1 MTDPSPKQVNTF
13 YKKLL
18 NYASRIAN
26 SIKMRE
32 NSFVLTVAVFIGMIG
47 GFGAV
52 GIQYLIHEFQFLFW
66 GGEFNMDTITNV
78 SIFYRILIPTAGGV
92 FVGFIIQY
100 IAREAKGHG
109 VPEVMEAIIMRNGII
124 RPRVVFA
131 KLIASAITIAS
142 GGSVGRE
149 GPVIQIG
156 SAVGSTIG
164 QLFRVNAKRMRTF
177 VACGAASGIAAA
189 FNAPVAGALFAV
201 EVILGDF
208 AVPQFSAVVISSVMA
223 TVISRTYLGDS
234 PAFEVPEYQLGSP
247 VELVFYVI
255 LGFLAAGV
263 ALLFI
268 RVLYSSEEFFDKKKW
283 PEPVKAGIG
292 GLGIGLIGMLF
303 PQIYGIGYDTI
314 TSALNNTLVW
324 QIVLALIFVKIVA
337 TSLTLG
343 SGGSGGIFAPSM
355 FIGAMLGSFFG
366 SLLTQLFPDLNIS
379 PGAYA
384 LVAMGGVVAAATHG
398 PIGAIL
404 IIFEMSGDYKIMLPL
419 MITCIISTVLTM
431 KIREESIY
439 TLKLKLKGI
448 NIFKG
453 RELNVLKTLKVQDI
467 YRKSVEIL
475 RESDPFPNIL
485 EKMAS
490 SQHNYFYVVD
500 KSNKIIGSVSL
511 NEIRRTIIDYD
522 HLKNL
527 LIASDIMNPK
537 VISVHPDDNLDEV
550 MKTFGH
556 HNLDELPVVTKSNG
570 DAILGSIWQHDVIET
585 YNKQI
590 FLRDMSGELGGEIRQ
605 TTQKKSVPVI
615 DKYYLVD
622 LEAPNI
628 FIGKTL
634 QELDLRS
641 QFGADV
647 LLIKK
652 ETEKGIIEAIQPD
665 ANYII
670 EMGDGLLVF
679 GEKALL
685 EKLEK
690 I

>member
-1 MTDPSPKQVNTF
+1 MNDPSSKKEISF
-13 YKKLL
+13 YKRLS
-18 NYASRIAN
+18 NYASRLAD

-47 GFGAV
+47 GYGAV
-52 GIQYLIHEFQFLFW
+52 GIQYLIHEFQYLFW
-66 GGEFNMDTITNV
+66 GGEFNLDTIANV
-78 SIFYRILIPTAGGV
+78 SYLYRILIPTAGGV

-100 IAREAKGHG
+100 IAKEAKGHG
-109 VPEVMEAIIMRNGII
+109 VPEVMDAIIMRNGII

-131 KLIASAITIAS
+131 KLIASAVYIAS

-164 QLFRVNAKRMRTF
+164 QFFRVNAKRMRTF

-223 TVISRTYLGDS
+223 TVVSRTYLGNY
-234 PAFEVPEYQLGSP
+234 PAFEVPQYQLGSP
-247 VELVFYVI
+247 IELVFYVV

-268 RVLYSSEEFFDKKKW
+268 RVLYRSEEFFDKKKW
-283 PEPVKAGIG
+283 PEPLKAGLG
-292 GLGIGLIGMLF
+292 GLGIGLMGLLF
-303 PQIYGIGYDTI
+303 PQIYGVGYDTI
-314 TSALNNTLVW
+314 TSALNNSLLW
-324 QIVLALIFVKIVA
+324 QIALVLVFVKILA
-337 TSLTLG
+337 TSLSLG
-343 SGGSGGIFAPSM
+343 SGGSGGVFAPSL
-355 FIGAMLGSFFG
+355 FLGAMLGSFFG
-366 SLLTQLFPDLNIS
+366 SLLSQVFPDLNIS

-398 PIGAIL
+398 PIAAIL

-419 MITCIISTVLTM
+419 MITCIISTVLAM

-439 TLKLKLKGI
+439 TLKLKLRGI
-448 NIFKG
+448 NIFGG
-453 RELNVLKTLKVQDI
+453 RELNVLKTMKVQDV
-467 YRKSVEIL
+467 YRKSVEIIK
-475 RESDPFPNIL
+475 ESESFPTIV

-490 SQHNYFYVVD
+490 SQHSYFYVVD
-500 KSNKIIGSVSL
+500 KTNKILGSVSL
-511 NEIRRTIIDYD
+511 NEIRRTILDYD
-522 HLKNL
+522 NLKNL

-537 VISVHPDDNLDEV
+537 VISVSPDDNLDEV

-556 HNLDELPVVTKSNG
+556 YNLDELPVVTKGNG
-570 DAILGSIWQHDVIET
+570 NEILGSIWQHDVIET

-590 FLRDMSGELGGEIRQ
+590 FLRDMSGELGGGIRQ
-605 TTQKKSVPVI
+605 TIQKKTVPVI
-615 DKYYLVD
+615 DKYYLVH
-622 LEAPNI
+622 LEAPTI
-628 FIGKTL
+628 FIDKTL
-634 QELDLRS
+634 KELDLRS
-641 QFGADV
+641 RFGADV

-652 ETEKGIIEAIQPD
+652 KSAKTIQPD
-665 ANYII
+665 ANYKI
-670 EMGDGLLVF
+670 ELGDGLLIF
-679 GEKALL
+679 GERGSL

>member
-1 MTDPSPKQVNTF
+1 MLS
-13 YKKLL
+13 Y
-18 NYASRIAN
+18 YASRLAD

-32 NSFVLTVAVFIGMIG
+32 NSFVLTVAVFIGILG

-52 GIQYLIHEFQFLFW
+52 GIQKLIREFQYLFW
-66 GGEFNMDTITNV
+66 GGKFNLDTISDV
-78 SIFYRILIPTAGGV
+78 SMVYRILIPTAGGV

-100 IAREAKGHG
+100 VAKEAKGHG

-124 RPRVVFA
+124 RARVVFA
-131 KLIASAITIAS
+131 KLIASAVYIAS

-156 SAVGSTIG
+156 AAVGSTIG
-164 QLFRVNAKRMRTF
+164 QFFRVNAKRMRTF

-223 TVISRTYLGDS
+223 TVISRTYLGDY
-234 PAFEVPEYQLGSP
+234 PAFKVPKYHLGSP
-247 VELVFYVI
+247 VELAFYVI
-255 LGFLAAGV
+255 LGFLAAGA

-268 RVLYSSEEFFDKKKW
+268 RVLYKSEEFFDNKKW
-283 PEPVKAGIG
+283 PEPVKAGLG
-292 GLGIGLIGMLF
+292 GLGIGLVGIFF
-303 PQIYGIGYDTI
+303 PQVYGVGYDTI
-314 TSALNNTLVW
+314 TSALDNTIIW
-324 QIVLALIFVKIVA
+324 QIAVALIFIKIIA
-337 TSLTLG
+337 TSLSLG
-343 SGGSGGIFAPSM
+343 SGGSGGVFAPSL

-366 SLLTQLFPDLNIS
+366 SILTLLFPDMNIS

-398 PIGAIL
+398 PIAAIL
-404 IIFEMSGDYKIMLPL
+404 IIFEMSGDYQIMLPL
-419 MITCIISTVLTM
+419 MITCIISTVVAIKM
-431 KIREESIY
+431 KEESIY
-439 TLKLKLKGI
+439 TLKLKLRGI
-448 NIFKG
+448 NIFEG
-453 RELNVLKTLKVQDI
+453 RELNVLKTLKVRDI
-467 YRKSVEIL
+467 YRESVEIIK
-475 RESDPFPNIL
+475 ESETFPHIL

-500 KSNKIIGSVSL
+500 KSNKFLGSVSL
-511 NEIRRTIIDYD
+511 NEIRRTILDYD

-527 LIASDIMNPK
+527 LIASDIMNSK
-537 VISVHPDDNLDEV
+537 VISVHPDESLDQV
-550 MKTFGH
+550 MKTFGQ
-556 HNLDELPVVTKSNG
+556 HNLDELPVVTKANG
-570 DAILGSIWQHDVIET
+570 DEILGSIWQHDIIET

-590 FLRDMSGELGGEIRQ
+590 FLRDMSGELGGGIRQ
-605 TTQKKSVPVI
+605 IIEKKIVPVT
-615 DKYYLVD
+615 DKYYLIH
-622 LEAPNI
+622 LEAPI
-628 FIGKTL
+628 VFIGKTL
-634 QELDLRS
+634 QELNLRS
-641 QFGADV
+641 RFGADV

-652 ETEKGIIEAIQPD
+652 QSENAESRTIQPD

-670 EMGDGLLVF
+670 EIGDGLIVF
-679 GEKALL
+679 GEKALI

>member
-1 MTDPSPKQVNTF
+1 MSDPSSKKEMSF
-13 YKKLL
+13 YKRLSD
-18 NYASRIAN
+18 YASRFTD

-52 GIQYLIHEFQFLFW
+52 GIQYLIHEFQNLFW
-66 GGEFNMDTITNV
+66 GGEFNLDTISNV
-78 SIFYRILIPTAGGV
+78 SYVYRILIPTAGGI

-100 IAREAKGHG
+100 AAKEAKGHG

-131 KLIASAITIAS
+131 KLIASAVYIAS

-156 SAVGSTIG
+156 AAVGSTIG
-164 QLFRVNAKRMRTF
+164 QFFRVNAKRMRTF

-208 AVPQFSAVVISSVMA
+208 AVPQFSAVVISSVIA
-223 TVISRTYLGDS
+223 TVVSRTYLGDH

-247 VELVFYVI
+247 VELVFYVV

-283 PEPVKAGIG
+283 PEPVKAGLG
-292 GLGIGLIGMLF
+292 GLGIGLIGILF
-303 PQIYGIGYDTI
+303 PQIYGVGYDTI
-314 TSALNNTLVW
+314 TSALNDTLLW
-324 QIVLALIFVKIVA
+324 QIALALVFIKIIA
-337 TSLTLG
+337 TSLSLG
-343 SGGSGGIFAPSM
+343 SGGSGGVFAPSL
-355 FIGAMLGSFFG
+355 FLGAMLGSFFG
-366 SLLTQLFPDLNIS
+366 SLLSQIFPDLNIS

-398 PIGAIL
+398 PIAAIL

-419 MITCIISTVLTM
+419 MITCIISTVLAM
-431 KIREESIY
+431 KMREESIY
-439 TLKLKLKGI
+439 TLKLKLRGI
-448 NIFKG
+448 NIFGG
-453 RELNVLKTLKVQDI
+453 RELNVLKTLKVRDV
-467 YRKSVEIL
+467 YRESVEIIK
-475 RESDPFPNIL
+475 ESDAFPNIV

-490 SQHNYFYVVD
+490 SQHSYFYVVD
-500 KSNKIIGSVSL
+500 KSNKILGSVSL
-511 NEIRRTIIDYD
+511 NEIRRTILDYD
-522 HLKNL
+522 NLKNL

-550 MKTFGH
+550 MRTFGH
-556 HNLDELPVVTKSNG
+556 YNLDELPVVTKSNG
-570 DAILGSIWQHDVIET
+570 NEIVGSIWQHDVIET

-590 FLRDMSGELGGEIRQ
+590 FLRDMSGELGGGIRQ
-605 TTQKKSVPVI
+605 TIQKKTVPVI
-615 DKYYLVD
+615 DKYFLVHI
-622 LEAPNI
+622 EAPNV
-628 FIGKTL
+628 FIDKTL
-634 QELDLRS
+634 KELALRS
-641 QFGADV
+641 RFGADV

-652 ETEKGIIEAIQPD
+652 KSSQTIQPD
-665 ANYII
+665 ANYKI
-670 EMGDGLLVF
+670 EMGDGLLIF
-679 GEKALL
+679 GERESL

>member
-1 MTDPSPKQVNTF
+1 MNDPSSKKEISF
-13 YKKLL
+13 YKRLS
-18 NYASRIAN
+18 NYASRVAD

-52 GIQYLIHEFQFLFW
+52 GIQYLIHEFQYLFW
-66 GGEFNMDTITNV
+66 GGEFNLDTIANV
-78 SIFYRILIPTAGGV
+78 SYLYRIIIPTAGGI
-92 FVGFIIQY
+92 FVGFIIQFV
-100 IAREAKGHG
+100 AKEAKGHG
-109 VPEVMEAIIMRNGII
+109 VPEVMDAIIMRNGII

-131 KLIASAITIAS
+131 KLIASAVYIAS

-156 SAVGSTIG
+156 AAVGSTIG
-164 QLFRVNAKRMRTF
+164 QFFRVNAKRMRTF

-208 AVPQFSAVVISSVMA
+208 AVPQFSAVVISSVIA
-223 TVISRTYLGDS
+223 TVVSRTYLGNY
-234 PAFEVPEYQLGSP
+234 PAFEVPQYKLGSP
-247 VELVFYVI
+247 IELVFYVI

-268 RVLYSSEEFFDKKKW
+268 RVLYKSEEFFDKKKW
-283 PEPVKAGIG
+283 PEPLKAGLG
-292 GLGIGLIGMLF
+292 GLGIGLMGLLF
-303 PQIYGIGYDTI
+303 PQIYGVGYDTI
-314 TSALNNTLVW
+314 TSALNNELLW
-324 QIVLALIFVKIVA
+324 QIALVLVFVKILA
-337 TSLTLG
+337 TSLSLG
-343 SGGSGGIFAPSM
+343 SGGSGGVFAPSL
-355 FIGAMLGSFFG
+355 FLGAMLGSFFG
-366 SLLTQLFPDLNIS
+366 SLLSQVFPDLNIS

-398 PIGAIL
+398 PIAAIL

-419 MITCIISTVLTM
+419 MITCIISTVLAM

-439 TLKLKLKGI
+439 TLKLKLRGI
-448 NIFKG
+448 NIFGG
-453 RELNVLKTLKVQDI
+453 RELNVLKTMKVQDV
-467 YRKSVEIL
+467 YRKSVEIIK
-475 RESDPFPNIL
+475 ESESFPTIV

-490 SQHNYFYVVD
+490 SQHSYFYVVD
-500 KSNKIIGSVSL
+500 DTDKILGSVSL
-511 NEIRRTIIDYD
+511 SEIRRTILDYD
-522 HLKNL
+522 NLKNL

-537 VISVHPDDNLDEV
+537 VISVNPDDNLDEV

-556 HNLDELPVVTKSNG
+556 YNLDELPVVTKGNG
-570 DAILGSIWQHDVIET
+570 NEILGSIWQHDVIET

-590 FLRDMSGELGGEIRQ
+590 FLRDMSGELGGGIRQ
-605 TTQKKSVPVI
+605 TIHKKTVPVI
-615 DKYYLVD
+615 DKYFLVH
-622 LEAPNI
+622 LEAPTV
-628 FIGKTL
+628 FIDKTL
-634 QELDLRS
+634 KELDLRS
-641 QFGADV
+641 RFGADV

-652 ETEKGIIEAIQPD
+652 KSAKTIQPD
-665 ANYII
+665 ANYKI
-670 EMGDGLLVF
+670 ELGDGLLIF
-679 GEKALL
+679 GERDSL

>member
-1 MTDPSPKQVNTF
+1 MNDPSPKKVVTF
-13 YKKLL
+13 YKRLS
-18 NYASRIAN
+18 NYASRFAD

-52 GIQYLIHEFQFLFW
+52 GIQYLIHEFQQLFW
-66 GGEFNMDTITNV
+66 GGEFNLNTISNV
-78 SIFYRILIPTAGGV
+78 SIVYRILIPTAGGI

-100 IAREAKGHG
+100 VAREAKGHG

-131 KLIASAITIAS
+131 KLIASAIYIAS

-156 SAVGSTIG
+156 SAVGSAIG
-164 QLFRVNAKRMRTF
+164 QFFRVNAKRMRTF

-223 TVISRTYLGDS
+223 TVISRTYLGDY

-247 VELVFYVI
+247 IELVFYVI

-268 RVLYSSEEFFDKKKW
+268 KILYRSEDFFDKKKW
-283 PEPVKAGIG
+283 PEPVKAGLG
-292 GLGIGLIGMLF
+292 GLGIGLIGIWL
-303 PQIYGIGYDTI
+303 PQIYGVGYDTI
-314 TSALNNTLVW
+314 TSALNNTLIW
-324 QIVLALIFVKIVA
+324 QIALALIFVKIIA
-337 TSLTLG
+337 TSLSLG
-343 SGGSGGIFAPSM
+343 SGGSGGVFAPSL
-355 FIGAMLGSFFG
+355 FLGAMLGSSFG
-366 SLLTQLFPDLNIS
+366 SLLTLLFPDLNIS

-398 PIGAIL
+398 PIAAIL

-419 MITCIISTVLTM
+419 MITCIISTVLAI

-439 TLKLKLKGI
+439 TLKLKLRGI
-448 NIFKG
+448 NIFGG

-467 YRKSVEIL
+467 YRKSVEIVK
-475 RESDPFPNIL
+475 ESETFPTIL

-490 SQHNYFYVVD
+490 SQHSYFYVVD
-500 KSNKIIGSVSL
+500 KSNKFVGSVSL
-511 NEIRRTIIDYD
+511 NEIRRTILDYD

-537 VISVHPDDNLDEV
+537 VIAVHPEDNLDQV
-550 MKTFGH
+550 MKSFGQ
-556 HNLDELPVVTKSNG
+556 HNLDELPVVTKTNG
-570 DAILGSIWQHDVIET
+570 EEILGSIWQHDVIET

-590 FLRDMSGELGGEIRQ
+590 FLRDMSGELGGGIRQ
-605 TTQKKSVPVI
+605 TIDKKTVPVI
-615 DKYYLVD
+615 DKYYLIH
-622 LEAPNI
+622 LEAPNV

-634 QELDLRS
+634 QELNLRS
-641 QFGADV
+641 RFGADV

-652 ETEKGIIEAIQPD
+652 ESEKGAIQTIQPD
-665 ANYII
+665 ASYII
-670 EMGDGLLVF
+670 EMGDGLLIF

>member
-1 MTDPSPKQVNTF
+1 MNDPSSKKEISF
-13 YKKLL
+13 YKRLS
-18 NYASRIAN
+18 NYASRVAD

-52 GIQYLIHEFQFLFW
+52 GIQYLIHEFQYLFW
-66 GGEFNMDTITNV
+66 GGEFNLDTILNV
-78 SIFYRILIPTAGGV
+78 SYLYRILIPTAGGI

-100 IAREAKGHG
+100 VAKEAKGHG
-109 VPEVMEAIIMRNGII
+109 VPEVMDAIIMRNGII
-124 RPRVVFA
+124 RPRVVLA
-131 KLIASAITIAS
+131 KLIASAVYIAS

-156 SAVGSTIG
+156 AAVGSTIG
-164 QLFRVNAKRMRTF
+164 QFFRVNAKRMRTF

-208 AVPQFSAVVISSVMA
+208 AVPQFSAVVISSVIA
-223 TVISRTYLGDS
+223 TVVSRTYLGNY
-234 PAFEVPEYQLGSP
+234 PAFEVPQYQLGSP
-247 VELVFYVI
+247 VELVFYVV

-268 RVLYSSEEFFDKKKW
+268 RVLYKSEEFFDNKKW
-283 PEPVKAGIG
+283 PEPLKAGLG
-292 GLGIGLIGMLF
+292 GLGIGLMGLLF
-303 PQIYGIGYDTI
+303 PQIYGVGYDTI
-314 TSALNNTLVW
+314 TSALQNNLMW
-324 QIVLALIFVKIVA
+324 QIALVLVFVKILA
-337 TSLTLG
+337 TSLSLG
-343 SGGSGGIFAPSM
+343 SGGSGGVFAPSL
-355 FIGAMLGSFFG
+355 FLGAMLGSFFG
-366 SLLTQLFPDLNIS
+366 SLLSQIFPDLNIS

-398 PIGAIL
+398 PIAAIL

-419 MITCIISTVLTM
+419 MITCIISTVLAM

-439 TLKLKLKGI
+439 TLKLKLRGI
-448 NIFKG
+448 NIFGG
-453 RELNVLKTLKVQDI
+453 RELNVLKTMKVQDV
-467 YRKSVEIL
+467 YRKSVEIIK
-475 RESDPFPNIL
+475 ESESFPTIV

-490 SQHNYFYVVD
+490 SQHSYFYVVD
-500 KSNKIIGSVSL
+500 ETNKILGSVSL
-511 NEIRRTIIDYD
+511 SEIRRTILDYD
-522 HLKNL
+522 NLKNL

-537 VISVHPDDNLDEV
+537 VISVAPDDNLDEV

-556 HNLDELPVVTKSNG
+556 YNLDELPVVTKGNG
-570 DAILGSIWQHDVIET
+570 NEILGSIWQHDVIET

-590 FLRDMSGELGGEIRQ
+590 FLRDMSGELGGGIRQ
-605 TTQKKSVPVI
+605 TIQKKTVPVI
-615 DKYYLVD
+615 DKYYLVH
-622 LEAPNI
+622 LEAPTI
-628 FIGKTL
+628 FIDKTL
-634 QELDLRS
+634 RELDLRS

-652 ETEKGIIEAIQPD
+652 KSAKTVQPD
-665 ANYII
+665 ANYKI
-670 EMGDGLLVF
+670 ELGDGLLIF
-679 GEKALL
+679 GERDSL

>member
-1 MTDPSPKQVNTF
+1 MNDPSSKKEISF
-13 YKKLL
+13 YKRLS
-18 NYASRIAN
+18 NYASRLAD

-32 NSFVLTVAVFIGMIG
+32 NSFVLTVAVFIGMLG

-52 GIQYLIHEFQFLFW
+52 GIQYLIHEFQYLFW
-66 GGEFNMDTITNV
+66 GGEFNLDTIANV
-78 SIFYRILIPTAGGV
+78 SYLYRIIIPTAGGI

-100 IAREAKGHG
+100 VAKEAKGHG
-109 VPEVMEAIIMRNGII
+109 VPEVMDAIIMRNGII

-131 KLIASAITIAS
+131 KLIASAVYIAS

-156 SAVGSTIG
+156 AAVGSTLG
-164 QLFRVNAKRMRTF
+164 QFFRVNAKRMRTF

-223 TVISRTYLGDS
+223 TVVSRTYLGNY
-234 PAFEVPEYQLGSP
+234 PAFEVTQYKLGSP
-247 VELVFYVI
+247 IELVFYVI

-268 RVLYSSEEFFDKKKW
+268 RILYKSEEFFDNKKW
-283 PEPVKAGIG
+283 PEPLKTGLG
-292 GLGIGLIGMLF
+292 GFGIGLMGLLF
-303 PQIYGIGYDTI
+303 PQIYGVGYDTI
-314 TSALNNTLVW
+314 TSALNNEVLW
-324 QIVLALIFVKIVA
+324 QIALVLVFVKILA
-337 TSLTLG
+337 TSLSLG
-343 SGGSGGIFAPSM
+343 SGGSGGVFAPSL
-355 FIGAMLGSFFG
+355 FLGAMLGSFFG
-366 SLLTQLFPDLNIS
+366 SLLSQVFPDLNIS

-398 PIGAIL
+398 PIAAIL

-419 MITCIISTVLTM
+419 MITCIISTVLAM
-431 KIREESIY
+431 RIREESIY
-439 TLKLKLKGI
+439 TLKLKLRGI
-448 NIFKG
+448 NIFGG
-453 RELNVLKTLKVQDI
+453 RELNVLKTMRVQDV
-467 YRKSVEIL
+467 YRKSVEIIK
-475 RESDPFPNIL
+475 ESESFPTIV

-490 SQHNYFYVVD
+490 SQHSYFYVVD
-500 KSNKIIGSVSL
+500 DTNKILGSVSL
-511 NEIRRTIIDYD
+511 NEIRRTILDYD
-522 HLKNL
+522 NLKNL

-537 VISVHPDDNLDEV
+537 VISVNPDDNLDEV

-556 HNLDELPVVTKSNG
+556 YNLDELPVVSTGNG
-570 DAILGSIWQHDVIET
+570 NEILGSIWQHDVIET

-590 FLRDMSGELGGEIRQ
+590 FLRDMSGELGGGIRQ
-605 TTQKKSVPVI
+605 TIQKKTVPVI
-615 DKYYLVD
+615 DKYYLVH
-622 LEAPNI
+622 LEAPTV
-628 FIGKTL
+628 FIDKTL
-634 QELDLRS
+634 KELDLRS
-641 QFGADV
+641 RFGADV

-652 ETEKGIIEAIQPD
+652 KSAKTVQPD
-665 ANYII
+665 ANYKI
-670 EMGDGLLVF
+670 ELGDGLLIF
-679 GEKALL
+679 GERDSL